1 MSFQS
6 AKLASTKKVLNLRNR
21 VFFNS
26 LETRSPPQENADY
39 MGVFAS
45 GRSFDIESGL
55 TYNHFRSYRAP
66 NGRYDQSDPVGL
78 RAGVNTYAYV
88 RNSPLMWF
96 DRKGL
101 SPSGDIGELIS
112 QTLEFLMGESA
123 GMKAEH
129 QGEEFGKL
137 IPPNPGGGRDFYDV
151 CTEKCISLVDD
162 GKYNALSV
170 MVRNNILNSCIKGCT
185 AECTKNK
192 AKEKK

>member
-1 MSFQS
+1 MLQNRTDHELPTMPGQYFD
-6 AKLASTKKVLNLRNR
+6 KETNLFYNYFR
-21 VFFNS
+21 
-26 LETRSPPQENADY
+26 DY
-39 MGVFAS
+39 DPA
-45 GRSFDIESGL
+45 
-55 TYNHFRSYRAP
+55 T
-66 NGRYDQSDPVGL
+66 GRYVQSDPIGL
-78 RAGVNTYAYV
+78 EGGINTYSYV

-137 IPPNPGGGRDFYDV
+137 IPPNPGGGRDFYDI

-192 AKEKK
+192 EKEKK